1 VKPRFALRLIAV
13 TLIPLGF
20 LGCAAA
26 SSPNSEVM
34 IDTSTQKKQS
44 MTASQ
49 LRDPNLPNLGS
60 R

>member
-1 VKPRFALRLIAV
+1 MKPRFALRLIAV

-20 LGCAAA
+20 LGCAA

-34 IDTSTQKKQS
+34 IDTSTQKKES

-49 LRDPNLPNLGS
+49 LRDPNLGAQ
-60 R
+60 

>member
-1 VKPRFALRLIAV
+1 VVKTYFALWLLAV

-20 LGCAAA
+20 LGCAA

-34 IDTSTQKKQS
+34 IDTSTQTKER

-49 LRDPNLPNLGS
+49 LRDPTLGP

>member
-1 VKPRFALRLIAV
+1 MKRRFALRLIAV
-13 TLIPLGF
+13 TLIPLEF
-20 LGCAAA
+20 LGCAI

-34 IDTSTQKKQS
+34 IDTSTQQKEK

-49 LRDPNLPNLGS
+49 LRDPNLGS